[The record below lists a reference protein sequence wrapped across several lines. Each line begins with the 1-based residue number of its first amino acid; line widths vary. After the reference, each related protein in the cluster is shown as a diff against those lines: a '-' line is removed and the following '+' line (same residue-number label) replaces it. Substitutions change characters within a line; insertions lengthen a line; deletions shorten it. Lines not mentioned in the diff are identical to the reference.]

1 MPVKRL
7 ILFLLCGGLCLV
19 AATEKKDPAVEE
31 SAAQEK
37 LWEENSQLNPGIRAA
52 DVKAFYQEYA
62 PELLKE
68 WARNCRELP
77 SQAANFL
84 QQLVDGYQDLQRLKT
99 ESPSVYQWQ
108 LRRLSN
114 EIKLRQLGNEI
125 KQINAALLGKT
136 ATEEPAL
143 VLEVHQKKQEM
154 KKLLELTFEE
164 SQQHQQIEINR
175 LEAEMKML
183 KRLLDERNANREH
196 ILQERFRTLSGEQ

>member
-7 ILFLLCGGLCLV
+7 ILFLLCGGLCLW
-19 AATEKKDPAVEE
+19 AEEEKGGSAVKE

-37 LWEENSQLNPGIRAA
+37 LWEENSQQNPGIRAA
-52 DVKAFYQEYA
+52 DVKAFYQEHA

-68 WARNCRELP
+68 WARNCQELP

-84 QQLVDGYQDLQRLKT
+84 QQLVDGYQELQRTKA

-108 LRRLSN
+108 LRRLGN

-125 KQINAALLGKT
+125 KQLNAALLGKT
-136 ATEEPAL
+136 ATEEPTL
-143 VLEVHQKKQEM
+143 VLELHQKKQEL
-154 KKLLELTFEE
+154 KKLLELTFEQ

-175 LEAEMKML
+175 LEAEMNML
-183 KRLLDERNANREH
+183 KRLLEERSANREH
-196 ILQERFRTLSGEQ
+196 ILRERFGALSGEQ